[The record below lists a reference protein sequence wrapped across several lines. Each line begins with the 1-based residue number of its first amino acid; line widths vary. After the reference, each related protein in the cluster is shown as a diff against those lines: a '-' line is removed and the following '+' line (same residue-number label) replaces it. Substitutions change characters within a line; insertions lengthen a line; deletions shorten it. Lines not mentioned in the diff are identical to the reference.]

1 MNGPFYDPLADHPRY
16 EFISWWSP
24 TGKTV
29 ANARD
34 LESRQNVTVKIIDR
48 GASVDRNVEREVF
61 NHSQLKNVHVIEL
74 YEAFLTDK

>member
-1 MNGPFYDPLADHPRY
+1 MNAPVYDPLPNHERY

-34 LESRQNVTVKIIDR
+34 LKSMQNVTIKIIDR
-48 GASVDRNVEREVF
+48 GASVDRNVEREVL
-61 NHSQLKNVHVIEL
+61 NHSQLKNAHVIEL